1 MAELHR
7 IPGTARMSAAVMHNG
22 TVYLKGVTS
31 RNGPPDIAGQ
41 TRDVLGQIDRLLAE
55 AGTSKE
61 NVIQVMIW
69 LSDIADFEA
78 MNAVYDDWVVEG
90 RQPVRACVQAS
101 LASPALRVEMQVQ
114 AAV

>member
-1 MAELHR
+1 MAELKR
-7 IPGTARMSAAVMHNG
+7 ISGTARMSAVITHNG
-22 TVYLKGVTS
+22 TAYLKGVTS

-41 TRDVLGQIDRLLAE
+41 TRDVLGQIDQLLAR

-69 LSDIADFEA
+69 LSDIADFDA
-78 MNAVYDDWVVEG
+78 MNAVYDAWVVEG

-101 LASPALRVEMQVQ
+101 LASRDLRVEMQVQ
-114 AAV
+114 AAI